1 MRIAIRFT
9 SGVPL
14 ALFGFALLCSSG
26 AAWAKEPPSDL
37 CSLLT
42 PAQLEKTIGRPF
54 TMAEKKAAPPAFRN
68 QPEGMNCGF
77 SSTGKAAGIHVTLI
91 AYVDASL
98 AQAKDTFDKLAM
110 YFKPKSKPPI
120 GDSAYIDGEGAIHV
134 LKGKVRF
141 YIEVEPARPMEKQQN
156 DLAILVAD
164 EI

>member
-1 MRIAIRFT
+1 MRTRQLLT
-9 SGVPL
+9 SGFSL
-14 ALFGFALLCSSG
+14 AILGFASVLTSS

-77 SSTGKAAGIHVTLI
+77 SSTNEGAQIHVTLI
-91 AYVDASL
+91 AYADASA
-98 AQAKDTFDKLAM
+98 AQAKENFDRLAM
-110 YFKPKSKPPI
+110 YFQPKSKPAI

-141 YIEVEPARPMEKQQN
+141 YIEVDPARPMEKQQN
-156 DLAILVAD
+156 DLAIFVSNEL
-164 EI
+164 